1 MFTSNRWR
9 EIFAGL
15 TTRKLVC
22 FLCIN
27 ECNYIKSAGHH
38 FRPDF
43 YDSIRVVVA
52 RLWDQFPMLFFF
64 FTVNKF
70 SILHSSILLHP
81 RLTYKSVKYLPA
93 DIGLENL
100 TMKLRIVDLLPS
112 KFFAIIIWSNVG
124 RDEIDVVV

>member
-1 MFTSNRWR
+1 
-9 EIFAGL
+9 
-15 TTRKLVC
+15 
-22 FLCIN
+22 
-27 ECNYIKSAGHH
+27 
-38 FRPDF
+38 
-43 YDSIRVVVA
+43 
-52 RLWDQFPMLFFF
+52 MLFFF